1 MVYTKKLI
9 ATITNFFIVIAKIM
23 EFIKS
28 IMCDL
33 GMNAINTP
41 TYLRL
46 REQIRSD
53 IVDGIWALGSHVT
66 LAQLS
71 DHYQV
76 SANPVREALLQLQG
90 EGMVDMRMH
99 RGAVIPAV
107 DERYIDNLYQLRG
120 AIQVALG
127 REAARRATAADLEV
141 IDERHAAYVRAASSV
156 DVAAC
161 VLANRELHQFIDG
174 LADNALALE
183 ILRSRSGLVDAFR
196 RAHGYG
202 AGRLDIVVEQHAKII
217 AAMRERDVDAVAL
230 SVLEH
235 TESSRLD
242 LLKLVRESGTAKPH

>member
-1 MVYTKKLI
+1 MYDS
-9 ATITNFFIVIAKIM
+9 AM
-23 EFIKS
+23 
-28 IMCDL
+28 D
-33 GMNAINTP
+33 AINTP

-66 LAQLS
+66 LAELS

-90 EGMVDMRMH
+90 EGMVEMRMH

-120 AIQVALG
+120 AIQVALS
-127 REAARRATAADLEV
+127 REAARRATAADFDA
-141 IDERHAAYVRAASSV
+141 IDALHSAYVRGAAAN
-156 DVAAC
+156 DAAAC
-161 VLANRELHQFIDG
+161 VQANRELHQYIDG
-174 LADNALALE
+174 LADNPLALD

-217 AAMRERDVDAVAL
+217 AAMRARDVDAVAL

-242 LLKLVRESGTAKPH
+242 LLKLLRESSAARSH